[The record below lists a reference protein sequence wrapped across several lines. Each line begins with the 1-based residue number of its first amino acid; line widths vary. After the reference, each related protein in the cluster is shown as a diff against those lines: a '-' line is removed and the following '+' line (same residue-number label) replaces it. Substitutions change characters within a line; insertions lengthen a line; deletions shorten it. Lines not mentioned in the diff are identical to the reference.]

1 MNVCVIGHF
10 NEDIQEGV
18 RNVTKELVKTL
29 EKKGIS
35 VLPVMIS
42 KILPWKKIQDF
53 HPDIIHFVITPTIG
67 GLLIAKITAYFCN
80 DAKIVVSAIHNSIDK
95 RYSFL
100 RYLAPD
106 LIFVQSKESE
116 MFYKSLNF
124 SVEVL
129 PNGVDI
135 EKFKHCSVD
144 EKIQF
149 RKQMNFKEDDFILLH
164 LASFTSQRNLSIF
177 KEILIREPCEVLIIG
192 REHEKVDQ
200 DLINELENAGCRIEI
215 KNFPRIEEIFQ
226 LADCYV
232 FPTIDRRACIETPLS
247 VLEAMSCNLPVIST
261 RFGALPSIFEKKI
274 DGLFFI
280 EHEDDYVRFIKI
292 IKEKKFISTTR
303 EQVLKL
309 SWENV
314 SDRMVEKYK
323 DLIQSS

>member
-1 MNVCVIGHF
+1 MKVCIIGHF

-18 RNVTKELVKTL
+18 RNVTKELVKNL

-35 VLPVMIS
+35 VFPVTIS
-42 KILPWKKIQDF
+42 KILPWKKIQNF
-53 HPDIIHFVITPTIG
+53 HPDIIHFVVTPTIG

-80 DAKIVVSAIHNSIDK
+80 DAEIVISAIHNSIDK
-95 RYSFL
+95 RYFFL

-106 LIFVQSKESE
+106 IIFVQSKESE
-116 MFYKSLNF
+116 LFYKSLNF
-124 SVEVL
+124 SVTVL
-129 PNGVDI
+129 PNGVDA
-135 EKFKHCSVD
+135 EKFQPCSFD
-144 EKIQF
+144 EKIKL
-149 RKQMNFKEDDFILLH
+149 RKRMNFKDDDFILLH
-164 LASFTSQRNLSIF
+164 LASFTSQRNLNVF
-177 KEILIREPCEVLIIG
+177 KKIKNHETCEVLIIG
-192 REHEKVDQ
+192 REHEKIDQ
-200 DLINELENAGCRIEI
+200 ELINELEKAGCRIEI
-215 KNFPRIEEIFQ
+215 KNFQRIEEIFQ

-280 EHEDDYVRFIKI
+280 DHEDDYVRFIKV
-292 IKEKKFISTTR
+292 IKERTSPISTR
-303 EQVLKL
+303 EFVLKL